1 MKEAFHYALRKPIW
15 HNMKAKQNPHNA
27 NLTVVIPE
35 VAFAYIMSAGNVYLS
50 ACHGSYK
57 VNTEI

>member
-1 MKEAFHYALRKPIW
+1 
-15 HNMKAKQNPHNA
+15 MKAKQNPHNA

-35 VAFAYIMSAGNVYLS
+35 VALADIMSAGNVYLS

-57 VNTEI
+57 VSTEI